1 VIDRVDGWVWA
12 DNVHRLMR
20 HLAHT
25 VAYDFDD
32 LDWGAVETGLTT
44 TDAEQARW
52 FDYPLVG
59 KRQLN
64 VGLAREPDAYPV
76 MVRVSGELDDVL
88 IGRIETLI
96 AVFSDVREDN

>member
-1 VIDRVDGWVWA
+1 
-12 DNVHRLMR
+12 MR

-59 KRQLN
+59 NGNSTWVLRGSLTRTPSWCVCPAN
-64 VGLAREPDAYPV
+64 WTTSSLATSRP
-76 MVRVSGELDDVL
+76 
-88 IGRIETLI
+88 
-96 AVFSDVREDN
+96 